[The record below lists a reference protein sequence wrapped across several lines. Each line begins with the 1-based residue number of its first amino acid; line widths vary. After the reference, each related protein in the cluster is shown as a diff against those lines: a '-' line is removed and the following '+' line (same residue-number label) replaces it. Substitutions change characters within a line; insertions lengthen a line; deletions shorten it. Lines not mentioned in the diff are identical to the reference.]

1 MLVSQDRCGKQDCG
15 VTQILVE
22 VSNLFSVQVFSKL
35 PHRTFSGL
43 VRRIHYSWEW
53 NFLCR
58 FGLQPERLFY
68 CSSSDRSA
76 CRKSA
81 LHKPALVVLS
91 RQACSSIALRSFGS
105 TLMLSCSLRVS
116 SNSRSTVI

>member
-1 MLVSQDRCGKQDCG
+1 VSQDRCGKQDCG

-58 FGLQPERLFY
+58 FGLQPERLLY

-76 CRKSA
+76 CSKSA
-81 LHKPALVVLS
+81 LYKPALVVLNDLIDQVMDA
-91 RQACSSIALRSFGS
+91 QAQQSVGVCWLRRLNR
-105 TLMLSCSLRVS
+105 TLDKR
-116 SNSRSTVI
+116 